1 MSTETTTKTW
11 KTIAQFD
18 TYNQADDYRNN
29 IMSDHELVKVKRG
42 KDTYRVK
49 IWNPPV
55 IKEETKKVKNKFKK
69 GDNNNRRRKND
80 NKKIR
85 NGSEQQ

>member
-1 MSTETTTKTW
+1 MLTEIITKTW
-11 KTIAQFD
+11 ETIAQFD
-18 TYNQADDYRNN
+18 TYNQADNYRNK
-29 IMSDHELVKVKRG
+29 ILSDHEIVKVKRG
-42 KDTYRVK
+42 KNTYRVK

-55 IKEETKKVKNKFKK
+55 IKEEIKKVKNKVKK

-85 NGSEQQ
+85 D